1 MKKQK
6 IFTSNGELVAA
17 LQYIDPQTFPQR
29 HGLKPGRIGIITG
42 PTGDQVIAG
51 PTGDQVIA
59 PAIAAGKFEGILGM
73 DRVVLTETLQRLVSS
88 GKITQAQADAAM
100 AAWKEANNEG
110 KEPNLPGDVV
120 PGEQPDP
127 IVPANTDVPLLKR
140 ETWTVLGLTM
150 KPLWWVLSG
159 VVAVVLLALVVKKLV
174 KK

>member
-29 HGLKPGRIGIITG
+29 HGLKPGRIGII
-42 PTGDQVIAG
+42 AG

-59 PAIAAGKFEGILGM
+59 EAIAAGKFEGILSM
-73 DRVVLTETLQRLVSS
+73 DREVLAETLQRLVSS